1 MHKPSQCTQMHAQI
15 DHQIGSQRL
24 LRDFQFGPKKQQIRL
39 YFVLNLHESWEQS
52 RDKVAGKNLP

>member
-1 MHKPSQCTQMHAQI
+1 MHGPSQCTQMHAQI
-15 DHQIGSQRL
+15 DGSQRHL
-24 LRDFQFGPKKQQIRL
+24 NDFQLGPKKQQIRL

>member
-1 MHKPSQCTQMHAQI
+1 MHGPSQCTQMHAQI
-15 DHQIGSQRL
+15 DGSQRL
-24 LRDFQFGPKKQQIRL
+24 LRDLQFGPKKQQIRL